1 MNIRAKIVLVVLP
14 LLIAPLV
21 LTGVSSVL
29 TARESVTAV
38 AAGLL
43 QFKAEQLTT
52 YARGQWDLLVEND
65 LDGDARYRA
74 VSEAAVETFARSL
87 LRSPT
92 ELIVALGP
100 DGSVALRTDELADGD
115 PGLEVLAA
123 AVAEGASGWRTL
135 RLGGVERVGYA
146 IAFDPFGWTVFVT
159 EASAAFYRPTERIV
173 TQTAII
179 LGASLVAALLLLFFF
194 AGFLTR
200 PLRQIADAMQGIIT
214 TGDLSQRVQT
224 LYRDET
230 GRLGHTFNLMTADL
244 ERAYGMVKGYALR
257 AAVAKEN
264 EEKIRHIFQKYVPK
278 AVIDQF
284 YASPEQMLVGEMRAL
299 AVLFSDIRGF
309 TTLVENIKAE
319 VFVPILNDYFGR
331 MAKSI
336 YDRDGIVDK
345 HIGDAIMAI
354 FGAPEKQENDSR
366 AACEAAF
373 DMLDALAVFN
383 AAHRADLPRPIEIG
397 IGIHFGRVT
406 VGNIGSDY
414 KMDYTVIGDPVN
426 IASRVESLTKRY
438 HEPLVVSQSVQ
449 SRLRD
454 RETGIP
460 IFPSRLL
467 EKVSVKGRSKETELF
482 ALRRSLT
489 PVEAEAWNAHND
501 AAALFYGR
509 KFAEAAAGFR
519 KVLELIPNDAHAMQ
533 FLDKCLVLERHPPTT
548 EWTGVEEMTEK

>member
-1 MNIRAKIVLVVLP
+1 M
-14 LLIAPLV
+14 
-21 LTGVSSVL
+21 
-29 TARESVTAV
+29 
-38 AAGLL
+38 
-43 QFKAEQLTT
+43 
-52 YARGQWDLLVEND
+52 
-65 LDGDARYRA
+65 
-74 VSEAAVETFARSL
+74 ETFARSL

-214 TGDLSQRVQT
+214 TGDLSRRVQT

-309 TTLVENIKAE
+309 TTLVENIQ
-319 VFVPILNDYFGR
+319 GR
-331 MAKSI
+331 GVRPDPERLLRADGEI
-336 YDRDGIVDK
+336 HLRPARDRG
-345 HIGDAIMAI
+345 
-354 FGAPEKQENDSR
+354 Q
-366 AACEAAF
+366 
-373 DMLDALAVFN
+373 
-383 AAHRADLPRPIEIG
+383 AHRRRHHGHLRGAREAG
-397 IGIHFGRVT
+397 ERFARGVR
-406 VGNIGSDY
+406 
-414 KMDYTVIGDPVN
+414 
-426 IASRVESLTKRY
+426 SRVRTCSTR
-438 HEPLVVSQSVQ
+438 
-449 SRLRD
+449 SRSSTR
-454 RETGIP
+454 RTG
-460 IFPSRLL
+460 RTCR
-467 EKVSVKGRSKETELF
+467 GRS
-482 ALRRSLT
+482 RSASAST
-489 PVEAEAWNAHND
+489 S
-501 AAALFYGR
+501 
-509 KFAEAAAGFR
+509 AGS
-519 KVLELIPNDAHAMQ
+519 PWATSG
-533 FLDKCLVLERHPPTT
+533 PTT
-548 EWTGVEEMTEK
+548 RWITRSSATR